1 MILRYSSAFLFVAVV
16 IASICSPG
24 VLSAQ
29 NCENLPSRGEVS
41 QQRLAVKLSGRWEL
55 FASNPSGPAHVI
67 SVAGTQNLCL
77 AWEAPPYPRNRRQI
91 VYVSTQYREDQPI
104 WLWRNNAFQIPIINV
119 RMGDWNRTPDS
130 SGRDPVETFTTF
142 HRSLPGDVGLAPWR
156 DLAAWHD
163 TSAWFPNQSSYDL
176 VSTALGDAANTLPY
190 GTERLLALRARRPL
204 SSWVPFTTYAPT
216 PQVRLLVAVAF
227 SGDVDE
233 RGPRLYHYTFEV
245 R

>member
-1 MILRYSSAFLFVAVV
+1 M
-16 IASICSPG
+16 
-24 VLSAQ
+24 
-29 NCENLPSRGEVS
+29 
-41 QQRLAVKLSGRWEL
+41 
-55 FASNPSGPAHVI
+55 PAHVI
-67 SVAGTQNLCL
+67 SVAGTQTCAL

-142 HRSLPGDVGLAPWR
+142 HRSLPGDVGVAPWR
-156 DLAAWHD
+156 DLAACHD
-163 TSAWFPNQSSYDL
+163 TSAWFSKPKQL
-176 VSTALGDAANTLPY
+176 RLGIHSAGRTAANTRPY

-233 RGPRLYHYTFEV
+233 RGPRPLPLHLRGPLIVQMVNPEKIRELLAAFAAHALPEPS